1 MTRVHTLQLGLEDL
15 MKRAKS
21 DIRTKLST
29 DNILAELF
37 SSFTAK
43 YVFFFHQV
51 VVTSDT
57 S

>member
-1 MTRVHTLQLGLEDL
+1 MTLSYALQLGLEDL
-15 MKRAKS
+15 MKRAKN

-43 YVFFFHQV
+43 YAFFFR
-51 VVTSDT
+51 
-57 S
+57 